1 MGISREQVVETAIRL
16 LDEVGLEGLTLRRLA
31 AELDVQAPALYWHVR
46 DKRELLDLMA
56 EAIVATTRPPSLG
69 RPAHGQPWWAWL
81 AERARA
87 ARRALLAHRDGAL
100 VAAGNRPT
108 ADALPEIERVLAELV
123 AVGFPPAEA
132 LHSVLALG
140 AYVGGSALEEQAEA
154 NRSEEDRERDH
165 ELALRLRDRDR
176 YPTLAA
182 AAAGL
187 TGGEDT
193 FEVGLRLLI
202 DGLRARHAELH
213 GLPFGAAATTSTVSD
228 ASAGRIGPLSG

>member
-1 MGISREQVVETAIRL
+1 VGISREQVVETAVRL

-46 DKRELLDLMA
+46 NKRELLDLMA
-56 EAIVATTRPPSLG
+56 EAIVATTRPKALG
-69 RPAHGQPWWAWL
+69 RPAHGQPWWEWL
-81 AERARA
+81 AERSRA
-87 ARRALLAHRDGAL
+87 GRRALLAHRDGAL

-108 ADALPEIERVLAELV
+108 AAALPEVEQVLAELV

-132 LHSVLALG
+132 LHTVLSLG

-154 NRSEEDRERDH
+154 NRSEEDRERDQQL
-165 ELALRLRDRDR
+165 LAQMLDSDR

-182 AAAGL
+182 AAAGAL
-187 TGGEDT
+187 SGGEDT
-193 FEVGLRLLI
+193 FEHGLRLLT

-213 GLPFGAAATTSTVSD
+213 GLPFPGRDAVTTPDAA
-228 ASAGRIGPLSG
+228 R